1 MSSHSAKSIESDVK
15 SMKSLLKQHAKDVQL
30 ISYRQLENESKI
42 NELARAKEEKS
53 QSSKKSNNHASLS
66 QIQES
71 LGEGSLRIHDYYQPP
86 PRRNRRRE
94 EENLREVRVELPH
107 FYGKEYAEVY
117 LDWEI
122 KVEHSLLAIG

>member
-15 SMKSLLKQHAKDVQL
+15 SMKSLLKQIAKDVQH

-53 QSSKKSNNHASLS
+53 QSSKKSNSHPSLS

-71 LGEGSLRIHDYYQPP
+71 LGEGALESMITTNHPLGEI
-86 PRRNRRRE
+86 E
-94 EENLREVRVELPH
+94 EERKRAQ
-107 FYGKEYAEVY
+107 GK
-117 LDWEI
+117 
-122 KVEHSLLAIG
+122 SG